1 MIFYDAAAREG
12 LEFAM
17 EEQQVRPVQLRL
29 PRSLTQEQ
37 LAESIGV
44 SDAYIGQIERG
55 ERSPTLET
63 LVKIA
68 SRLGVTID
76 YLLHDS
82 LVPGD
87 DNVIDQIRQLFM
99 NRSAKEK
106 QMALDVIK
114 VMFYDVI
121 LCSSLLPRTPLP
133 PSS

>member
-1 MIFYDAAAREG
+1 MLGQRIRTERKK
-12 LEFAM
+12 L
-17 EEQQVRPVQLRL
+17 
-29 PRSLTQEQ
+29 SLTQEQ
-37 LAESIGV
+37 LAERIGV

-87 DNVIDQIRQLFM
+87 DNVIDQIRQLFI
-99 NRSAKEK
+99 NRSTKEK
-106 QMALDVIK
+106 QMELDVIK
-114 VMFYDVI
+114 VMFGH
-121 LCSSLLPRTPLP
+121 LENNTGKK
-133 PSS
+133 

>member
-1 MIFYDAAAREG
+1 MDNSMLGQRIQTERKK
-12 LEFAM
+12 L
-17 EEQQVRPVQLRL
+17 
-29 PRSLTQEQ
+29 SLTQEQ
-37 LAESIGV
+37 LAERVGV

-76 YLLHDS
+76 YLLQDS

-87 DNVIDQIRQLFM
+87 DNVIDQIRQLFID
-99 NRSAKEK
+99 RSAKEK

-114 VMFYDVI
+114 VMFGH
-121 LCSSLLPRTPLP
+121 LENNTGKK
-133 PSS
+133 